1 MEAIGVHPPEVVLLA
16 VHEGD
21 GDLFGV
27 GRHQLWVAGDVD
39 LVETLTQ
46 LGADL
51 RDDRAGV
58 IAEVTSGLSQQ
69 ADTRFSH
76 AELTL
81 TTRVF
86 HMGGVRGQTLRIAS
100 LAR

>member
-1 MEAIGVHPPEVVLLA
+1 
-16 VHEGD
+16 
-21 GDLFGV
+21 
-27 GRHQLWVAGDVD
+27 
-39 LVETLTQ
+39 
-46 LGADL
+46 
-51 RDDRAGV
+51 
-58 IAEVTSGLSQQ
+58 VTSGLSQQ